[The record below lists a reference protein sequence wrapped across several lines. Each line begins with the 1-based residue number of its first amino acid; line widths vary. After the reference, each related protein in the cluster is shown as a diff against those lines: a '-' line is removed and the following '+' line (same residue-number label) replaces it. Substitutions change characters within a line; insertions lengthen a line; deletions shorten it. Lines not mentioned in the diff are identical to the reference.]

1 VIARFFSWVTERQ
14 FDDDTPDP
22 DYDPAAVIERW
33 IANARA
39 KGGDVVRR
47 AWEW

>member
-1 VIARFFSWVTERQ
+1 MIARFFSWVTERQ

-33 IANARA
+33 IANAR
-39 KGGDVVRR
+39 GGDQMNRKG
-47 AWEW
+47 WEW

>member
-1 VIARFFSWVTERQ
+1 LTERQ

-33 IANARA
+33 IANAR
-39 KGGDVVRR
+39 GGDQMNRKG
-47 AWEW
+47 WEW